1 MCLPIRTILTSVA
14 ALLCGVGCNNS
25 RPATA
30 GRADLPALVGHQV
43 HLEGRFGG
51 PGKLADF
58 VEVSGKPIYLTGAI
72 NLDGDRPKYGSI
84 ITVDGTLGHHDVAH
98 APQEL
103 HASSIPD
110 HYFVNNAKVHVLR
123 QPDAPP

>member
-1 MCLPIRTILTSVA
+1 
-14 ALLCGVGCNNS
+14 
-25 RPATA
+25 
-30 GRADLPALVGHQV
+30 V
-43 HLEGRFGG
+43 HFEGRFSG

-58 VEVSGKPIYLTGAI
+58 VELSGKPIYLTVEIDSHG
-72 NLDGDRPKYGSI
+72 GRPKYGSI
-84 ITVDGTLGHHDVAH
+84 ITVEGTLGHHDVAQ

-123 QPDAPP
+123 QPDASP